1 MRLDLDKRLV
11 KLESL
16 ARDKFFD
23 LLKAGNGPAEGFTQA
38 YNEWA
43 KAHAEAGRLADI
55 VGRLDAIGKEAEAD
69 FEDEAEEED
78 NEDDLDF
85 EDDEDDEDD
94 DGEEMFCP
102 HCSEFERHAS
112 TCPTLTGN
120 K

>member
-1 MRLDLDKRLV
+1 
-11 KLESL
+11 
-16 ARDKFFD
+16 
-23 LLKAGNGPAEGFTQA
+23 
-38 YNEWA
+38 
-43 KAHAEAGRLADI
+43 
-55 VGRLDAIGKEAEAD
+55 LDAIGKEAEAD

-78 NEDDLDF
+78 NEDDDEDDLDF
-85 EDDEDDEDD
+85 EDDEDDEDDDD